1 MGSWWDG
8 FGKVGLWVGEVASKV
23 ERRNEAEDNTQ
34 REETQRTNEAERGE
48 MKQRT
53 THREKKHRGQTRQ
66 KGEME
71 KKKVKRKKVIWFW
84 RYQCSHILVFSGA
97 KNSNIV
103 F

>member
-1 MGSWWDG
+1 MGLG
-8 FGKVGLWVGEVASKV
+8 RWVDYVASKV

-48 MKQRT
+48 TKQR
-53 THREKKHRGQTRQ
+53 
-66 KGEME
+66 GEME
-71 KKKVKRKKVIWFW
+71 KKKAKRKKVIWFW
-84 RYQCSHILVFSGA
+84 HYQCSHILVFSGA